1 MNRKNEKAMFAG
13 KKKWK
18 LYTSIPEEN
27 RSVFVESFNSKSDA
41 VNHVKELDQLFDR
54 DYSKFRYN
62 HNFDLWSNDAS
73 NEGFVITKT
82 KPPDAND

>member
-1 MNRKNEKAMFAG
+1 MKNSQRKAMFA

-18 LYTSIPEEN
+18 LYASVSDEN
-27 RSVFVESFNSKSDA
+27 HSVFVESFNSKSDA
-41 VNHVKELDQLFDR
+41 VNHVHRLDELFDR

-62 HNFDLWSNDAS
+62 HSFDLWSDDTS

-82 KPPDAND
+82 KPPDADD